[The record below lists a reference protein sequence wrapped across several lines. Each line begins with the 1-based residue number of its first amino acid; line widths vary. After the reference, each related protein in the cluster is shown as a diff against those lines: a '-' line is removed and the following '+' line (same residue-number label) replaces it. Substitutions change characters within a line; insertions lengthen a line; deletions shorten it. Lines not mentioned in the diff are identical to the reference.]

1 MRPKTK
7 LKSDS
12 NSPRTS
18 LDNNSNHE
26 AQSNQRM
33 AQKSGAFS
41 YIKSRL
47 FHTASPNGQKPC
59 LDLETTSNEP
69 LITPAP
75 ENTYMSSTATAPAKR
90 LDIPTGNARYN
101 QPESATNLSKSFDPP
116 TMQAWDNARGTGN
129 ARPVSVLGLE
139 GVMQQVTTPNS
150 RRSEL
155 TDAHARQ
162 LSSMTTPIKR
172 INSPSIK
179 QSQGKTKRFSGI
191 VIKEGYLFKKTDFKS
206 FSRSARLDRSW
217 KGYQVVLRGHKLYLY
232 RTPHEHAL
240 KAYFPSP
247 KDNIPVS
254 NSNASF
260 SSRSPSS
267 EVFPYSFPFQDKG
280 MSLDLTDF
288 DPESYTVISS
298 ICGNVTDISN
308 MSSCVEYLYGDCFTE
323 TDSKT
328 GEYQGYHFLMI
339 FTKRLIIC
347 KRDWS
352 NIKSAPTSDS
362 VGAHGDT
369 AQSAYKWR
377 LDLDLPLDAVSLV
390 EPNESDKNASTE
402 EMRLKSDAQPDVG
415 EQFKGPKSQS
425 ISVAVQGF
433 ELDILPPDENNR
445 RKRLFVPSSSGS
457 GKIWIEQFQSATRN
471 YTSQPNI
478 EPLPVIAVLEAPH
491 DDINDELVLK
501 ELKDFEDVFDYRD
514 IKGGSV
520 RELAREL
527 VRKRENYSENS
538 YQEFLR
544 ALLLTYT
551 IFTTSTEITS
561 ILKNQLLATDGDEEL
576 SQWTKQRVYNILKV
590 WSDEFRVNVVGEV
603 ATELLDI
610 VDMDIWQSSTAPE
623 TANESIQYLR
633 EHIIAV
639 INDNA
644 VKYETTVAFDM
655 ENPWY
660 DSAVNTVIKSSTGDN
675 DQNDTMDVSDFI
687 ATGFTVDVFLQ
698 MDPAEFAKQLYLFH
712 QMAFQVYKSRF
723 LNPLCYIPQTLP
735 ATMTPSHLLFT
746 TSSPH
751 FLTNFVNQHILMDSI
766 QIGSDKVQQYMF
778 RAKLI
783 EHWIKVGDQLLILG
797 DMCGWCCIAVSVCSF
812 AVLRLKQSWQFVSP
826 ELIERVTF
834 IWAPILHYSNMFS
847 IDVWMDFWKKYPHDR
862 LNVLDPELTGVAFP
876 EGYQA
881 RTEKVTGGM
890 PFFGIIRQFVERVR
904 KHMER
909 HLHLSN
915 TQHELD
921 VRIVNFEKYWSIY
934 YAVYRTLKR
943 YQENYEHEATR
954 KHPHIEPVG
963 PIQAFFEHNHV
974 NLSSIPH
981 DFNVLQDCSLQCEPK
996 QVMPGL
1002 EARAHQKWKVFGEG
1016 ITPPPNWLLTFPQL
1030 FSIITLKDTVPGIFY
1045 PNVVRNMKMFQ
1056 QTASSK
1062 PGRSKKIAMPDTIRE
1077 SDDIEKVDEIT
1088 AESRK
1093 STIQE
1098 TDGQVRNRKRTYSF
1112 PSSRSNSDF
1121 GLDSTLSAT
1130 ANMESN
1136 SRSWINP
1143 EAYKSSPASLKSPF
1157 HAISH
1162 IGAVGEKL
1170 LSVRDGELI
1179 LQLETADDKLPD
1191 ANSKPSMKAI
1201 HQPLIKPVDASK
1213 TGMSFTWT
1221 EDALQT
1227 ASDESNIQPRK
1238 VLVKAG
1244 TVSRLLDVLIYGVSE
1259 YSANLDSQDE
1269 FGEYVFSECRLW
1281 VDMENYI
1288 NVFFSMYRVF
1298 VSSTEVLEHFRK
1310 TFRNASSIGRIAKL
1324 RQKYSLKSMF
1334 EPSFDTD
1341 KSIEELD
1348 YSDWK
1353 YVARVRLQI
1362 LDLFCFWIDNY
1373 FWDFKDDN
1381 SNRKRISHFL
1391 EQTSASTD
1399 EMRIQV
1405 LELMEEQG
1413 DTGGEAENIFDAINM
1428 LQTKI
1433 TAIQRLFLMHLITPP
1448 VKLKYSVEPHPST
1461 IDQGKIVAL
1470 YKGRYVGAREEAKPV
1485 LSLATANPPS
1495 PSKSNRHSQSVL
1507 DQLSASEIFQQTDAL
1522 VRRNFAAI
1530 TIQDWLVL
1538 WDVLFAQSL
1547 DPNAWLPPRK
1557 GAVSPGAN
1565 ITIYP
1570 PYTEQVGGS
1579 HPIDEEI
1586 IISDIF
1592 IAIQSARQFAVPST
1606 HLITENLLKAF
1617 PNAVQQLITLHFS
1630 IRSWII
1636 SELTS
1641 CTIDADQRAE
1651 RIQKCLDM
1659 ISISRVKLAS
1669 EPTIQDF
1676 IIDSEK
1682 VDENTGHGKV
1692 IPGFVEYSI
1701 LSALVSPPVR
1711 LFVKSWSKV
1720 SEKNGY
1726 ASLDTL
1732 ESIVD
1737 ASILKFKKFKSATK
1751 LSTSRPCVIGLSWII
1766 RIMLQACDDN
1776 IPHMRTSSPHVRVEQ
1791 VRYCYNFV
1799 RFISSMQ
1806 DLVLQ
1811 DNTIRTSESAD
1822 FTEKLGESL
1831 APRMMDFLVSPQTTY
1846 PAIAWKEMREFANRE
1861 NASFLKHMSSH
1872 PSRLGS
1878 TVTHSSHTGTNAPK
1892 SIVFSKL
1899 IARQQEKSKSDM
1911 KDRERID
1918 KEWRE
1923 NQQKLH
1929 KKQQEQA
1936 KSMEKREKKLL
1947 KHQHSASRHH
1957 HQSPSHLPWINSFL
1971 RGLKLTHTNTE
1982 NQDSLTNVEGFPTPF
1997 PTENMKASN
2006 VINLINSTSSV
2017 ASTYV
2022 KRDSVFRIVT
2032 EEGGQYL
2039 FQAMNDSDMHDWIR
2053 SINGAAKEGAAR
2065 RLTVLVAEAES
2076 KLRSGAAEAMNFLDD
2091 RHIKK
2096 GKDARGSVYGADIS
2110 ELMPSGHIPLVVEK
2124 CIEEIERRGLEEVG
2138 IYRVAGS
2145 GETVS
2150 ELRQQLNRYATT
2162 VNLGDDQWIDINVVA
2177 DALKQFFRELP
2188 EPLLTYERYGDYMK
2202 ASALQ
2207 DHDERVLA
2215 IKRVTKQLPPNN
2227 YNLLKRVIEH
2237 FVVVTDYESSNH
2249 MYATNLAI
2257 VFGPTLLRPAP
2268 GPVSFATT
2276 MANIG
2281 HQQNIVKN
2289 LITHYH
2295 FVFDVENEELEREPV
2310 VAEDDDTITQTVS
2323 NESE

>member
-1 MRPKTK
+1 
-7 LKSDS
+7 
-12 NSPRTS
+12 
-18 LDNNSNHE
+18 
-26 AQSNQRM
+26 M
-33 AQKSGAFS
+33 A
-41 YIKSRL
+41 
-47 FHTASPNGQKPC
+47 
-59 LDLETTSNEP
+59 
-69 LITPAP
+69 
-75 ENTYMSSTATAPAKR
+75 
-90 LDIPTGNARYN
+90 
-101 QPESATNLSKSFDPP
+101 
-116 TMQAWDNARGTGN
+116 
-129 ARPVSVLGLE
+129 
-139 GVMQQVTTPNS
+139 
-150 RRSEL
+150 
-155 TDAHARQ
+155 
-162 LSSMTTPIKR
+162 
-172 INSPSIK
+172 
-179 QSQGKTKRFSGI
+179 
-191 VIKEGYLFKKTDFKS
+191 
-206 FSRSARLDRSW
+206 
-217 KGYQVVLRGHKLYLY
+217 
-232 RTPHEHAL
+232 
-240 KAYFPSP
+240 
-247 KDNIPVS
+247 
-254 NSNASF
+254 
-260 SSRSPSS
+260 
-267 EVFPYSFPFQDKG
+267 
-280 MSLDLTDF
+280 
-288 DPESYTVISS
+288 
-298 ICGNVTDISN
+298 
-308 MSSCVEYLYGDCFTE
+308 
-323 TDSKT
+323 
-328 GEYQGYHFLMI
+328 
-339 FTKRLIIC
+339 
-347 KRDWS
+347 
-352 NIKSAPTSDS
+352 APTLESGGTHSD
-362 VGAHGDT
+362 A

-377 LDLDLPLDAVSLV
+377 LDLDVPLDAVSLV
-390 EPNESDKNASTE
+390 EPNETDKLGLTE
-402 EMRLKSDAQPDVG
+402 EMRKNSDDQPDRG
-415 EQFKGPKSQS
+415 DQLKGPKSQS
-425 ISVAVQGF
+425 NSVAVQGI
-433 ELDILPPDENNR
+433 ELDILPPDETNR

-457 GKIWIEQFQSATRN
+457 GKLWMEQFQNATRI
-471 YTSQPNI
+471 YTSELNTD
-478 EPLPVIAVLEAPH
+478 PLPVIAVLDASH
-491 DDINDELVLK
+491 DDNNDELVLK
-501 ELKDFEDVFDYRD
+501 ELKDYEDVFDFRD
-514 IKGGSV
+514 IRGGSV

-527 VRKRENYSENS
+527 VRKRENYSEDS

-544 ALLLTYT
+544 AFLLTYT
-551 IFTTSTEITS
+551 LYTTSTEITS
-561 ILKNQLLATDGDEEL
+561 ILKSQLLATNDDEEL
-576 SQWTKQRVYNILKV
+576 SRWTKQRVYNILQV
-590 WSDEFRVNVVGEV
+590 WSDEFRVNVVGDV

-610 VDMDIWQSSTAPE
+610 LDMEVWQSSAAPE
-623 TANESIQYLR
+623 ITVESIQYMKD
-633 EHIIAV
+633 HIIEV

-644 VKYETTVAFDM
+644 VKYETSANFDM
-655 ENPWY
+655 ENSWY
-660 DSAVNTVIKSSTGDN
+660 DSAVNTVIKSSTSDN
-675 DQNDTMDVSDFI
+675 DQNDTIDVSDFLS
-687 ATGFTVDVFLQ
+687 TGFTVDLFLR
-698 MDPAEFAKQLYLFH
+698 MDPAEFAKQIYLFH

-735 ATMTPSHLLFT
+735 ATITPSHLLFT

-751 FLTNFVNQHILMDSI
+751 FLTNFVNQHILMDSH
-766 QIGSDKVQQYMF
+766 QLGCEKVQEYMF

-783 EHWIKVGDQLLILG
+783 EHWIKVGDHLLTLG
-797 DMCGWCCIAVSVCSF
+797 DMCGWCCISVSICSF
-812 AVLRLKQSWQFVSP
+812 AILRLKQSWQFVSP
-826 ELIERVTF
+826 KLIERVTF

-847 IDVWMDFWKKYPHDR
+847 IDIWMDFWKKYPHDR
-862 LNVLDPELTGVAFP
+862 LCVLDPELTGIAFP

-881 RTEKVTGGM
+881 RTENMTSGM
-890 PFFGIIRQFVERVR
+890 PFFGIIRQFVERAR

-909 HLHLSN
+909 HLHCPKS
-915 TQHELD
+915 QHELD

-943 YQENYEHEATR
+943 YRENCENMTAR
-954 KHPHIEPVG
+954 SHPHIEPVG

-1002 EARAHQKWKVFGEG
+1002 EARAHQKWKVYGEG
-1016 ITPPPNWLLTFPQL
+1016 ITPPSNWLLTFPQL
-1030 FSIITLKDTVPGIFY
+1030 FSIITLKDTLPGIFY
-1045 PNVVRNMKMFQ
+1045 PKVVRNMKMFQ
-1056 QTASSK
+1056 QMASSK
-1062 PGRSKKIAMPDTIRE
+1062 PGRSKRIAMPDTIRE
-1077 SDDIEKVDEIT
+1077 SDDIEKRDDNT
-1088 AESRK
+1088 TESRK
-1093 STIQE
+1093 SSIQE

-1143 EAYKSSPASLKSPF
+1143 ETYKSSPASLKSPF

-1179 LQLETADDKLPD
+1179 LQLKTADDKLSD
-1191 ANSKPSMKAI
+1191 AKSKPSMKAI
-1201 HQPLIKPVDASK
+1201 HRPLIKPVDASK
-1213 TGMSFTWT
+1213 TGISFTWT

-1227 ASDESNIQPRK
+1227 ASDESKIQPRE
-1238 VLVKAG
+1238 VMVKAG
-1244 TVSRLLDVLIYGVSE
+1244 TIERLLDVLIYGVSE

-1269 FGEYVFSECRLW
+1269 FGEYIFSECRLW
-1281 VDMENYI
+1281 VDMVHYV
-1288 NVFFSMYRVF
+1288 NVFFSMYRMF

-1310 TFRNASSIGRIAKL
+1310 NFRNASSIGRIAKL

-1341 KSIEELD
+1341 KSIEDLN

-1391 EQTSASTD
+1391 EQTSSSTD

-1405 LELMEEQG
+1405 LELVEEQG
-1413 DTGGEAENIFDAINM
+1413 DAGGEAENIFDAINM

-1433 TAIQRLFLMHLITPP
+1433 TAIQRLFLMHLLTPP
-1448 VKLKYSVEPHPST
+1448 VKFKYSVEPHPST
-1461 IDQGKIVAL
+1461 TDHGKIVEL
-1470 YKGRYVGAREEAKPV
+1470 YEDLYIGAREEAKPV
-1485 LSLATANPPS
+1485 LSLAASNPPS
-1495 PSKSNRHSQSVL
+1495 PSLVSKRHSQSVL
-1507 DQLSASEIFQQTDAL
+1507 DQLSASEILQQTDTL

-1530 TIQDWLVL
+1530 AIQDWLVL
-1538 WDVLFAQSL
+1538 WDVLGAQSL
-1547 DPNAWLPPRK
+1547 DPNTWLPPRK
-1557 GAVSPGAN
+1557 SAVSPGAN
-1565 ITIYP
+1565 IMMYP
-1570 PYTEQVGGS
+1570 PYTEQAGGS

-1586 IISDIF
+1586 MIADIF

-1617 PNAVQQLITLHFS
+1617 PEAVQQLITLHFS

-1641 CTIDADQRAE
+1641 YNIDADQRAE

-1659 ISISRVKLAS
+1659 ISISRLRIAS
-1669 EPTIQDF
+1669 ESTIQDF

-1737 ASILKFKKFKSATK
+1737 ASILKFKKSKSAANI
-1751 LSTSRPCVIGLSWII
+1751 STSRPYVIGLSWII
-1766 RIMLQACDDN
+1766 RIMLQICDDN
-1776 IPHMRTSSPHVRVEQ
+1776 ILHLRTDSPHVRVEQ
-1791 VRYCYNFV
+1791 VRYCYNFI
-1799 RFISSMQ
+1799 RFVSSMQ
-1806 DLVLQ
+1806 DLGLQ
-1811 DNTIRTSESAD
+1811 DNTVRMSGSAD
-1822 FTEKLGESL
+1822 FTEKLRESL
-1831 APRMMDFLVSPQTTY
+1831 APRMMDFLVSPQTIY

-1861 NASFLKHMSSH
+1861 NASFLKHIGPPS
-1872 PSRLGS
+1872 SRLGS
-1878 TVTHSSHTGTNAPK
+1878 TVSHSSHTGPNAAK
-1892 SIVFSKL
+1892 SIVFTKL
-1899 IARQQEKSKSDM
+1899 IAKQQEKAKSDM

-1918 KEWRE
+1918 REWRE
-1923 NQQKLH
+1923 NQHKLH

-1936 KSMEKREKKLL
+1936 KSIEKREKKLL

-1957 HQSPSHLPWINSFL
+1957 HQSASHLPWINSFL

-1982 NQDSLTNVEGFPTPF
+1982 NQDLSLTNEEGFPTPL

-2076 KLRSGAAEAMNFLDD
+2076 KLRSGAADEVNYLDD

-2110 ELMPSGHIPLVVEK
+2110 ELMPASKIPLVVEK

-2150 ELRQQLNRYATT
+2150 ELRQQLNRYAAT

-2202 ASALQ
+2202 ASG
-2207 DHDERVLA
+2207 E
-2215 IKRVTKQLPPNN
+2215 
-2227 YNLLKRVIEH
+2227 LL
-2237 FVVVTDYESSNH
+2237 
-2249 MYATNLAI
+2249 LI
-2257 VFGPTLLRPAP
+2257 V
-2268 GPVSFATT
+2268 
-2276 MANIG
+2276 
-2281 HQQNIVKN
+2281 
-2289 LITHYH
+2289 
-2295 FVFDVENEELEREPV
+2295 
-2310 VAEDDDTITQTVS
+2310 
-2323 NESE
+2323 